1 MADWTNELGLLGI
14 AVFYVSHQPM
24 IPMTTIETDILSP
37 VYSYNSSSHK
47 AETDF
52 NISLQDTH
60 SAPYSLSSTLTNYAG
75 LSAAIFNMTGCNS
88 TETTRWAGYFISL
101 GVEDDNI
108 GYNWTYPNPVL
119 DVHFD
124 GETANLTVE
133 GYFEG
138 TPIGRNGFNED
149 DLFVPGK
156 AKLSFSGVI
165 DTYHSD
171 VLVNESAT
179 PSWERSI
186 GFGNDSSN
194 IGYNGTNAS
203 ASSSFQSS
211 GTLSVLGLALML
223 SIMSYIL

>member
-1 MADWTNELGLLGI
+1 
-14 AVFYVSHQPM
+14 
-24 IPMTTIETDILSP
+24 MTTIETDILSS

-52 NISLQDTH
+52 NISLQDTQ

-119 DVHFD
+119 GAHFD
-124 GETANLTVE
+124 SETTNLTVQ
-133 GYFEG
+133 G
-138 TPIGRNGFNED
+138 NGFNED

-156 AKLSFSGVI
+156 VKLSFSGVI

-186 GFGNDSSN
+186 GFGNDSSK
-194 IGYNGTNAS
+194 IGYNGTNKS

-211 GTLSVLGLALML
+211 GTFWVLGLALML